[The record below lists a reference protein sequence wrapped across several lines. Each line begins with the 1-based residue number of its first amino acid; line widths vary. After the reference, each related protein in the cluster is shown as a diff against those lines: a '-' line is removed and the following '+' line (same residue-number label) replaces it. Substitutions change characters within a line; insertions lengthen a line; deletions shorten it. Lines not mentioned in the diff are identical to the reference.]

1 MKELFDIENIRE
13 RVMSDS
19 AKVCGITS
27 IKKEKER
34 HIFLHC
40 YKRV

>member
-13 RVMSDS
+13 RVMSDY

-27 IKKEKER
+27 IKKGEGK